1 MDNQIFYRIAIS
13 GDPGSGKTTFARNVA
28 HKTGYNLITTGNMFR
43 KLAAD
48 KGLSVNELNELAE
61 TDRSIDAEVDD
72 YVRSLNDMP
81 ENMVLDSRMAWYFV
95 RDAFKVRLKIDLDVA
110 VARIF
115 ADTAEMRERFPNLE
129 TAMREVEKRKE
140 GEVSRYLRLYGVDI
154 SDDTNFDLVINTSYK
169 TQEQVLEEFESA
181 FATYKEQCEKKA
193 AAGTSR

>member
-28 HKTGYNLITTGNMFR
+28 DNTGYNLITTGNMFR

-81 ENMVLDSRMAWYFV
+81 ENMVLDSRMAWYFI

-140 GEVSRYLRLYGVDI
+140 GEVARYLRLYGVDI
-154 SDDTNFDLVINTSYK
+154 SDDKNFDLVINTSYK
-169 TQEQVLEEFESA
+169 TQEQVLEEFEAA
-181 FATYKEQCEKKA
+181 FAVYKAKREKEA
-193 AAGTSR
+193 VSGLPS

>member
-28 HKTGYNLITTGNMFR
+28 DNTGYNLITTGNMFR

-81 ENMVLDSRMAWYFV
+81 ENMVLDSRMAWYFI

-115 ADTAEMRERFPNLE
+115 ADTAEMRGAFPIW
-129 TAMREVEKRKE
+129 KRPCAK
-140 GEVSRYLRLYGVDI
+140 
-154 SDDTNFDLVINTSYK
+154 
-169 TQEQVLEEFESA
+169 
-181 FATYKEQCEKKA
+181 
-193 AAGTSR
+193 